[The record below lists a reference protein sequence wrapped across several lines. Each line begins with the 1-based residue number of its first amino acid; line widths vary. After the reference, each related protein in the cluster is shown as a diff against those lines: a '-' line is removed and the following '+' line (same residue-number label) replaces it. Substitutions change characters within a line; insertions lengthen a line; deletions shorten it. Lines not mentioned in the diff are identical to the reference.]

1 MPAGFTQGIVHGKTL
16 PARHAQAPTYT
27 IRCVP
32 SLALRPTTD
41 ARRLILGVC
50 VVAGVSMSVT
60 ASFNYILTPMLAD
73 LNLTSDQVS
82 TALAIPSIAAILVV
96 FVAGLLGDRLGQ
108 RKILRIAVAF
118 FVAGSLAIAVTNGQA
133 LLSLGLLLEGVGAT
147 VMAIT
152 ALGLLGS
159 RIDDEGERASAFATY
174 GMVGPIVFMILPVVT
189 GAVVRDHSWRL
200 VPLIWVAAGVVCL
213 VAIMTLLPASK
224 GSGESGELWTPILA
238 GVTVVAAVQFLSH
251 FSDDGLTARTMLT
264 LAGGVVSAVVLVVVY
279 RRMTS
284 PSLSIKPLQ
293 NGATALLLI
302 VVLLVPFANT
312 WYYMTLAFQYI
323 FGLGILQTAIAMIPA
338 QLLGLVGAKVVGGGL
353 MRRYGVHQAGTIMLL
368 ALAGGMLTLLLVK
381 YDSPLW
387 VPVTSIAVFS
397 LASMGTAVVLTNAV
411 MGTAPKSESGNTA
424 AFRSSASSIGVA
436 LGFIVMSSIVF
447 GTIQAS
453 MTRNLEGA
461 GLSAEQTTQAIQDLQ
476 TSTQNP
482 DYISPYSYP
491 VTGTESLSD
500 LEKSAMADGLHV
512 NGALGAAVALLSTIV
527 FVGYRRRP
535 ARSPE
540 TVDA

>member
-1 MPAGFTQGIVHGKTL
+1 
-16 PARHAQAPTYT
+16 
-27 IRCVP
+27 
-32 SLALRPTTD
+32 
-41 ARRLILGVC
+41 
-50 VVAGVSMSVT
+50 MSVT

-73 LNLTSDQVS
+73 LNLTNDQVS

-118 FVAGSLAIAVTNGQA
+118 FVVGSLAIAVANGEM
-133 LLSLGLLLEGVGAT
+133 LLSVGLLLEGIGAT
-147 VMAIT
+147 VMSIT

-159 RIDDEGERASAFATY
+159 RIEGEGERASAFATF
-174 GMVGPIVFMILPVVT
+174 GMVGPIVYLFLPVVT
-189 GAVVRDHSWRL
+189 GAIIRDHSWRL
-200 VPLIWVAAGVVCL
+200 VPLIWVAAGIVCL

-224 GSGESGELWTPILA
+224 GTGETGELWTPILA
-238 GVTVVAAVQFLSH
+238 GLTVVAAVQFLSH
-251 FSDDGLTARTMLT
+251 FSDGGLSARTMMT
-264 LAGGVVSAVVLVVVY
+264 FAGGVVSAVVLVVVY
-279 RRMTS
+279 RRMSS

-302 VVLLVPFANT
+302 VVLLIPFANT

-323 FGLGILQTAIAMIPA
+323 FGLSVLQTAMAMIPA

-368 ALAGGMLTLLLVK
+368 ALSASMLTLLLVQ

-387 VPVTSIAVFS
+387 VPVASIAVFS

-436 LGFIVMSSIVF
+436 LGFILMSSIVF
-447 GTIQAS
+447 GTVEAS

-461 GLSAEQTTQAIQDLQ
+461 GLSTEEISQAIEDLQ
-476 TSTQNP
+476 MATQNP
-482 DYISPYSYP
+482 DYISTYSYP
-491 VTGTESLSD
+491 VTETASISD

-535 ARSPE
+535 ARSHK
-540 TVDA
+540 TADA